1 MDDSIVLGLSPKAE
15 STLGY
20 TNVALEETRTS
31 RWISLVWP
39 WRCPELTLVEEAFSH
54 GPGGGL
60 RSGVAILTQKPRW
73 NRRSGYDSPAWI
85 NPQSR

>member
-1 MDDSIVLGLSPKAE
+1 MLGLSLKAE

-20 TNVALEETRTS
+20 TNVALEGTRTS

-39 WRCPELTLVEEAFSH
+39 WRCPEFTLVEEAFPH

-73 NRRSGYDSPAWI
+73 NRRSGYDTPAWI
-85 NPQSR
+85 NPQSG